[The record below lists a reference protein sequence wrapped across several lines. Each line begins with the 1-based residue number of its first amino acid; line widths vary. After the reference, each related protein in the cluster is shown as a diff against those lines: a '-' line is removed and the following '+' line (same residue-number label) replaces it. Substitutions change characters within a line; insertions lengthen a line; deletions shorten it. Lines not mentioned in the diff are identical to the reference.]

1 MGVACVS
8 CVACL
13 ACVRCRCQPPHVW
26 DAKAN
31 KCLIDP
37 RTTPAPRGGLLLLLV
52 DCWLLQR
59 ALVRH
64 LLLAACGRLYGGE
77 RIGGWVCTRV
87 TPCLCCTHR
96 TRRHGVTRVH
106 TEHTIVCLHS
116 STRDR
121 ACEEARARTDNS
133 GCMLAYMTIRM

>member
-64 LLLAACGRLYGGE
+64 LLLAACGRLCMVVKGLGA
-77 RIGGWVCTRV
+77 GCVRV
-87 TPCLCCTHR
+87 
-96 TRRHGVTRVH
+96 
-106 TEHTIVCLHS
+106 
-116 STRDR
+116 
-121 ACEEARARTDNS
+121 
-133 GCMLAYMTIRM
+133 